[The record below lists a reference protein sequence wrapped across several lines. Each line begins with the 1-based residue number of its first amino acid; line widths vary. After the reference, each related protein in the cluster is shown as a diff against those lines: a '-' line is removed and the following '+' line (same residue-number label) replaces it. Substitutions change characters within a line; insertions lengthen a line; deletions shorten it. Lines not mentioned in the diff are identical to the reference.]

1 MVLQEGLVRAEVLEF
16 GGREARGCRRVEE
29 IVKGVGVDLVEEKWR
44 LSVRAAMEGHT

>member
-16 GGREARGCRRVEE
+16 GGREARGCRRVE